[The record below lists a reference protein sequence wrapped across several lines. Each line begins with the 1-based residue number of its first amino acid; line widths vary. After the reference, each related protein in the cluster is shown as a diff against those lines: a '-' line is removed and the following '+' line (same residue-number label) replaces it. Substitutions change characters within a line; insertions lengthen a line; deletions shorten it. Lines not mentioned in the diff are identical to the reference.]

1 MNDAENSMPEKATRK
16 ERSMNSTSSLSFLKS
31 AAVSAY
37 EYLSIET
44 IRQAAELISL
54 RH

>member
-1 MNDAENSMPEKATRK
+1 MPENATRK
-16 ERSMNSTSSLSFLKS
+16 ERSMNSTSALSFLTS

-37 EYLSIET
+37 EYLSIHP
-44 IRQAAELISL
+44 IHLAAELISH